1 MVALPA
7 SAASYTCAGSTPPS
21 RQTCSARVASV
32 CEAAT
37 WRRPS
42 AAGSSIVALIR
53 EITSAPKGCC
63 LLSIEATPTGVP
75 VTRSSRVATTVVV
88 PRSKAMA

>member
-1 MVALPA
+1 MAFTSIGVTTAGHVA
-7 SAASYTCAGSTPPS
+7 TVEIQRPPNNFFD
-21 RQTCSARVASV
+21 
-32 CEAAT
+32 
-37 WRRPS
+37 
-42 AAGSSIVALIR
+42 VALIR